1 MIELKINQASIL
13 IIDDNVTSA
22 QLLEVVLKRSGYT
35 NIHIEND
42 SRKAIGAYR
51 KYQPD
56 LLLLDLSMP
65 HVDGFQVMEQARE
78 CCGNDAAPII
88 VITEKTEYGNKLK
101 SLRLGAKSFIHK
113 PFHPKEIIMRIEN
126 TLEVHLLHKET
137 QEQNRCLA
145 DKVQEQTKELQ
156 RLQIELLHRL
166 MQAVE
171 FRDNETGDHVS
182 RMSWY
187 CYELAKASGMPEAEC
202 LMLLHASKMH
212 DVGKLAIPDHILLK
226 PDKLTPGE
234 WEVMKT
240 HAIVGAK
247 ILAGS
252 SFALLQLAE
261 TIAKTHH
268 ERWDGSG
275 YPLGLSGESI
285 PFVGRVVAICDVF
298 DALQSKRPYKPAW
311 PLADVVAE
319 LQNNSGKQFDPELV
333 ETFLQ
338 ILPRLTVGKPENITA
353 NGNPEKCWW

>member
-1 MIELKINQASIL
+1 MVELKINQASIL
-13 IIDDNVTSA
+13 IIDDNATSA
-22 QLLEVVLKRSGYT
+22 QLLELMLKREGYT
-35 NIHIEND
+35 NVHSEND
-42 SRKAIGAYR
+42 SRKASAAYR

-56 LLLLDLSMP
+56 LILLDLSMP
-65 HVDGFQVMEQARE
+65 YVDGFQVMEQVKERCA
-78 CCGNDAAPII
+78 NDAAPII

-113 PFHPKEIIMRIEN
+113 PFNPKEIMMRIKN
-126 TLEVHLLHKET
+126 TLEVHLLHKQT
-137 QEQNRCLA
+137 QEQNRCLS
-145 DKVQEQTKELQ
+145 DKVQEQTKDLQ
-156 RLQIELLHRL
+156 RLQLELLQRL

-171 FRDNETGDHVS
+171 FRDKTAGDHVS

-212 DVGKLAIPDHILLK
+212 DVGKLAIPDHILSK
-226 PDKLTPGE
+226 PAKLTAAE

-240 HAIVGAK
+240 HALVGAQ
-247 ILAGS
+247 ILSGS

-268 ERWDGSG
+268 ERWDGTG
-275 YPLGLSGESI
+275 YPLGLRGNAI
-285 PFVGRVVAICDVF
+285 PLVGRIVAICDVF

-319 LQNNSGKQFDPELV
+319 LQDNSGKHFDPELV

-338 ILPRLTVGKPENITA
+338 ILPRFTAEQPKDITA
-353 NGNPEKCWW
+353 NGNLEKCWW